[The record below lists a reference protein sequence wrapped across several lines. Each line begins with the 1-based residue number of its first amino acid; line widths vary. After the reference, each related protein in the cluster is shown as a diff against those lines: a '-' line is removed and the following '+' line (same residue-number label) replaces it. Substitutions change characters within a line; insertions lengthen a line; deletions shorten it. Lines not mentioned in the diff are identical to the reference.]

1 MAVDFDLSY
10 FRLVKS
16 FAAVEISRNVGAPA
30 ADEQPDQ
37 PARAEARPMADP
49 SPARES
55 ARDPAKSANRSTPIT
70 SKLPDNLSDDMRA
83 ALDEG
88 LEGAERDAVGWGHGQ
103 RQAALSLAGLSRPLA
118 MRDGAGSARDQQQ
131 EIFAEQSTSE
141 PDHASNRLDLL
152 AQGAKPITTDSPAWQ
167 RIRSNE
173 VAGAT
178 DSSSVQD
185 DASFPGGAPT
195 QGGSTAGGQARGS
208 RLEPESR
215 FGQFD
220 EAGPAVAAQKETA
233 ARPLVPLTSAN
244 VSHSTEA
251 AATEAAN
258 PGDEEGGSGK
268 AQPRAA
274 TPLHP
279 HASTDAVPLEAGIS
293 AGDNSAGR
301 RPHQAQSLP
310 AFALTLFGETEMA
323 DALQSLVAAQ
333 EPDTS
338 AVTRGLSARGLSTPP
353 ADAVSFN
360 QSGDS
365 AVDLGRAKENSQLQ
379 RRLLS
384 EVQPAA
390 REMGTVASGAD
401 LETSVFN
408 ASSLAAA
415 QEGDVVPPASASV
428 PASAQAAMASPALL
442 TGQAKEILDALMA
455 LTVATGDAAED
466 LQPLSSIIL
475 NAAMIPGWPPPR
487 PLENPALLKQADLL
501 AKPLQ
506 TEVSDEGKM
515 TPEQLIAYLLSVGA
529 NARLLKALQ
538 DLFRRVEK
546 KNGAAL
552 LAWLSGLVS
561 ALKEIEKSLKDMV
574 EDGVEL
580 PDWLKELVQT
590 SNRGRRRR
598 QFHI

>member
-16 FAAVEISRNVGAPA
+16 FAAVEISRNIGASA

-37 PARAEARPMADP
+37 PAGAEARPMADP

-55 ARDPAKSANRSTPIT
+55 ARDPSTSANRSTPIT

-83 ALDEG
+83 ALDAG

-118 MRDGAGSARDQQQ
+118 MRDGAGVARDQQQ
-131 EIFAEQSTSE
+131 EILAEQSTSE
-141 PDHASNRLDLL
+141 PDHASNHLDLL
-152 AQGAKPITTDSPAWQ
+152 AQGAKPTTTDLPAWQ

-173 VAGAT
+173 LAGAT
-178 DSSSVQD
+178 DSSSVRD
-185 DASFPGGAPT
+185 DASFSGGAPT
-195 QGGSTAGGQARGS
+195 QGGSTADGQARGS

-220 EAGPAVAAQKETA
+220 EAGRAVAAKNETA
-233 ARPLVPLTSAN
+233 ARPIVPLTSAN
-244 VSHSTEA
+244 VDGSTT

-258 PGDEEGGSGK
+258 PGDEAGSAGK

-274 TPLHP
+274 MPLHP
-279 HASTDAVPLEAGIS
+279 HASTDAVPLEAGVS

-301 RPHQAQSLP
+301 RPQQSQSLP
-310 AFALTLFGETEMA
+310 AFTLTLFGETEMA

-338 AVTRGLSARGLSTPP
+338 AVTRGLSERGLSAPP
-353 ADAVSFN
+353 ADAISSN
-360 QSGDS
+360 QTGDS
-365 AVDLGRAKENSQLQ
+365 AVALGRAKENSQLQ
-379 RRLLS
+379 RHLLS
-384 EVQPAA
+384 EVQQAA

-401 LETSVFN
+401 LETSVSN

-415 QEGDVVPPASASV
+415 QEGDVVPPASASM

-506 TEVSDEGKM
+506 TEVTDEGKM

-546 KNGAAL
+546 KNGVAL